1 MLTDGETTDF
11 LDERMDLSLFLFL
24 RRFFEGL
31 IISRS
36 TFKAVYMMI
45 RVSKKD
51 LFLDFEFA
59 HWTDNVFWCKTKN
72 ISRIFHSGLVWGWT
86 SPKN

>member
-45 RVSKKD
+45 GLGLQFQILVLD
-51 LFLDFEFA
+51 LNF
-59 HWTDNVFWCKTKN
+59 VQN
-72 ISRIFHSGLVWGWT
+72 IVELWQF
-86 SPKN
+86 

>member
-31 IISRS
+31 IILRS

-45 RVSKKD
+45 GLGLQFQILVLD
-51 LFLDFEFA
+51 LNF
-59 HWTDNVFWCKTKN
+59 VQN
-72 ISRIFHSGLVWGWT
+72 IVELWQF
-86 SPKN
+86 